1 MSQYVIE
8 NSTLPLVFKSS
19 ILRTVSKYIFLCGGL
34 NKTCPH
40 RQFSSVLVRL
50 ADRSDTEG
58 LQQDKESENKPRT
71 IHVIDLF
78 LSKFLSYL

>member
-50 ADRSDTEG
+50 ADHHKLFRHHHDYPVPV
-58 LQQDKESENKPRT
+58 SENTAAKA
-71 IHVIDLF
+71 
-78 LSKFLSYL
+78 